1 MRYLTCFLSTNN
13 GRGVAKM
20 MKKHISILLSA
31 LLIVSSGFTTI
42 YAEGEP
48 SSSPTIEATQQPE
61 PTETPEIS
69 TDNVETE
76 EPDTNV
82 EVGEDSSSENE
93 SEEVTEPSATE
104 TPEVTPAPE
113 TNEDTSKGE
122 EELDPSVSYTLQ
134 YADGTSAEDVI
145 SSEELSTDKA
155 IQKITLNTLN
165 IEPSMVTYNVYLSNY
180 GWSEEKHGGEVAGKD
195 DGSNIEGFYAKL
207 DDSLKEMY
215 SIEYRTY
222 ISGFGWTEWARDGE
236 YTGSKDYGLA
246 ITSLDVRIV
255 YSDVSLY
262 ASNGTGQAY
271 YERPSVQYNVHMQ
284 DYGWLGTVGTSQVS
298 GRPNQGKRVEAITV
312 TLPANLTKYG
322 SLNIQTHVQ
331 DYGWLGNVGNG
342 QVAGTTGQGKRV
354 EAFQLS
360 LTGELANRYNI
371 LYQAYVDG
379 LGWQPTKKNG
389 AVAGTTGQSRAIQAI
404 RISIQYKYGPQS
416 STGMSESEYI
426 QNLDQSIFY
435 QAHVQNIGWQNT
447 VMNYE
452 TAGTTG
458 QSLRVESLKVTL
470 SDDLAQLGGVS
481 IRAHVQ
487 DYGWMNSVGAGAVIG
502 TTGQS
507 KRLEAVQMS
516 LTGELANKF
525 DICYRTHVQ
534 NIGWQSW
541 KRNGETSG
549 TTGQSLRIEAIQIA
563 IVQKSSNSSS
573 NSNANRVEVGV
584 DVSSWQGN
592 QIDWNQVSTVASFA
606 IVRAGYRGASGRVAE
621 DTCAV
626 RNVNAA
632 KSAGMQVGL
641 YFYSIATNIFQ
652 AMEEADIAVNVAN
665 KCGGVSLPIY
675 FDMEDNRVAS
685 LSRQDKTTIA
695 NAFIDRVH
703 SYGYN
708 AGFYSYLYWMKDQ
721 MDMNG
726 LRSDSVW
733 VAQYN
738 NTCTYTGKYDFWQ
751 YTSQGSVPGISG
763 NVDMNKRIR

>member
-1 MRYLTCFLSTNN
+1 
-13 GRGVAKM
+13 
-20 MKKHISILLSA
+20 
-31 LLIVSSGFTTI
+31 
-42 YAEGEP
+42 
-48 SSSPTIEATQQPE
+48 
-61 PTETPEIS
+61 
-69 TDNVETE
+69 
-76 EPDTNV
+76 
-82 EVGEDSSSENE
+82 
-93 SEEVTEPSATE
+93 
-104 TPEVTPAPE
+104 
-113 TNEDTSKGE
+113 
-122 EELDPSVSYTLQ
+122 
-134 YADGTSAEDVI
+134 
-145 SSEELSTDKA
+145 
-155 IQKITLNTLN
+155 
-165 IEPSMVTYNVYLSNY
+165 MVTYNVYLSNY

-207 DDSLKEMY
+207 DDSLNEMY

-236 YTGSKDYGLA
+236 YTGSKDYGLV

-298 GRPNQGKRVEAITV
+298 GKPNQGKRVEAITV

-379 LGWQPTKKNG
+379 LGCQPTKKNG

-416 STGMSESEYI
+416 STGMSEGEYI

-487 DYGWMNSVGAGAVIG
+487 DYGWMNPVTSNQVAG

-507 KRLEAVQMS
+507 KRVEAVQMS
-516 LTGELANKF
+516 LTGELANQY
-525 DICYRTHVQ
+525 DVIYRVHVQ
-534 NIGWQSW
+534 DIGWQNW
-541 KRNGETSG
+541 VRNGRIAG
-549 TTGQSLRIEAIQIA
+549 TTGQSKRIEAIQIYLRNKADRVKIENVDKTVSYSAHVQDYGWLNAVTNGNIGGTVGQSKRMEAIQVSLSDDMLEYGDVNVQAHVQDYGWLGTVGNGQIAGTTGQNKRLEGLKITLTDELANHYDIYYRAHVGNIGWLGWTKNGGIAGSVGCNRRIEAVQIAIYAKNDPNAPKVGNSQTTSVENPQYTPTYYSQRDPRWAGATYNGYNLQSTGCVPTAVAMVVDGILHNGVTPNIMADYLVTTGEFAGRKHGGSGLAIRYGAEHWGLKTTGIGDYGTLVNCLNAGNIVVFQVGAGTFTSRGSTHA
-563 IVQKSSNSSS
+563 IVLFRNSGG
-573 NSNANRVEVGV
+573 NTYVYDPWNAHNGWY
-584 DVSSWQGN
+584 SISM
-592 QIDWNQVSTVASFA
+592 IWNQRSTNSYDLTG
-606 IVRAGYRGASGRVAE
+606 GY
-621 DTCAV
+621 
-626 RNVNAA
+626 
-632 KSAGMQVGL
+632 VG
-641 YFYSIATNIFQ
+641 Y
-652 AMEEADIAVNVAN
+652 
-665 KCGGVSLPIY
+665 GIY
-675 FDMEDNRVAS
+675 
-685 LSRQDKTTIA
+685 Q
-695 NAFIDRVH
+695 
-703 SYGYN
+703 
-708 AGFYSYLYWMKDQ
+708 
-721 MDMNG
+721 
-726 LRSDSVW
+726 
-733 VAQYN
+733 
-738 NTCTYTGKYDFWQ
+738 
-751 YTSQGSVPGISG
+751 
-763 NVDMNKRIR
+763 

>member
-1 MRYLTCFLSTNN
+1 
-13 GRGVAKM
+13 M
-20 MKKHISILLSA
+20 MKKHISILLST
-31 LLIVSSGFTTI
+31 LLIISSGFTTV
-42 YAEGEP
+42 YAEGE
-48 SSSPTIEATQQPE
+48 SSSPTIETTQQPE
-61 PTETPEIS
+61 PTETPEAS
-69 TDNVETE
+69 TDKVETE

-82 EVGEDSSSENE
+82 DVGDDSSNENE
-93 SEEVTEPSATE
+93 SEDVTEPSATE

-113 TNEDTSKGE
+113 TNEDTGE
-122 EELDPSVSYTLQ
+122 DEEDLDPSVSYSLQ

-255 YSDVSLY
+255 YSDISLY

-271 YERPSVQYNVHMQ
+271 YERPSIQYNVHMQ

-298 GRPNQGKRVEAITV
+298 GKPNQGKRIEAITV

-389 AVAGTTGQSRAIQAI
+389 AIAGTTGQSRAIQAI

-416 STGMSESEYI
+416 STGMSENEYI

-458 QSLRVESLKVTL
+458 QSLR
-470 SDDLAQLGGVS
+470 
-481 IRAHVQ
+481 
-487 DYGWMNSVGAGAVIG
+487 
-502 TTGQS
+502 
-507 KRLEAVQMS
+507 
-516 LTGELANKF
+516 
-525 DICYRTHVQ
+525 
-534 NIGWQSW
+534 
-541 KRNGETSG
+541 
-549 TTGQSLRIEAIQIA
+549 IEAIQIA
-563 IVQKSSNSSS
+563 IVQKSSNISS

-606 IVRAGYRGASGRVAE
+606 IVRAGYRGASGRAAE

-652 AMEEADIAVNVAN
+652 AMEEADVAVNVAN

-685 LSRQDKTTIA
+685 LSRQDKTAIA

>member
-1 MRYLTCFLSTNN
+1 
-13 GRGVAKM
+13 M

-48 SSSPTIEATQQPE
+48 SPSPTIETTQQPE

-69 TDNVETE
+69 TDNVKTE

-93 SEEVTEPSATE
+93 SEEVTEPSTTE

-113 TNEDTSKGE
+113 TNEDTSDGE

-134 YADGTSAEDVI
+134 YADGTSVEDVT

-155 IQKITLNTLN
+155 IQKITVNTEN
-165 IEPSMVTYNVYLSNY
+165 IEPSMVTYNVYLSNF
-180 GWSEEKHGGEVAGKD
+180 GWSDEKHGGEVAGKD

-255 YSDVSLY
+255 YSDISLY

-298 GRPNQGKRVEAITV
+298 GKPNQGKRVEAITV
-312 TLPANLTKYG
+312 TMPANLTKYG

-416 STGMSESEYI
+416 STGMSEGEYI

-507 KRLEAVQMS
+507 
-516 LTGELANKF
+516 
-525 DICYRTHVQ
+525 
-534 NIGWQSW
+534 
-541 KRNGETSG
+541 
-549 TTGQSLRIEAIQIA
+549 LRIEAIQIA
-563 IVQKSSNSSS
+563 IVQKSSNTSS

-685 LSRQDKTTIA
+685 LSRQDKTAIA

-703 SYGYN
+703 IYGYN

>member
-1 MRYLTCFLSTNN
+1 
-13 GRGVAKM
+13 M
-20 MKKHISILLSA
+20 MKKHISILLST
-31 LLIVSSGFTTI
+31 LLIISSGFTTV
-42 YAEGEP
+42 YAEGE
-48 SSSPTIEATQQPE
+48 SSSPTIETTQQPE
-61 PTETPEIS
+61 PTETPEAS
-69 TDNVETE
+69 TDKVETE

-82 EVGEDSSSENE
+82 DVGDDSSNENE
-93 SEEVTEPSATE
+93 SEDVTEPSATE

-113 TNEDTSKGE
+113 TNEDTGE
-122 EELDPSVSYTLQ
+122 DEEDLDPSVSYSLQ

-222 ISGFGWTEWARDGE
+222 ISGFGWTEWTRDGE
-236 YTGSKDYGLA
+236 YSGSKDYGLA

-255 YSDVSLY
+255 YSDISLY

-271 YERPSVQYNVHMQ
+271 YERPSIQYNVHMQ

-298 GRPNQGKRVEAITV
+298 GKPNQGKRIEAITV

-389 AVAGTTGQSRAIQAI
+389 AIAGTTGQSRAIQAI

-416 STGMSESEYI
+416 STGMSENEYI

-458 QSLRVESLKVTL
+458 QSLR
-470 SDDLAQLGGVS
+470 
-481 IRAHVQ
+481 
-487 DYGWMNSVGAGAVIG
+487 
-502 TTGQS
+502 
-507 KRLEAVQMS
+507 
-516 LTGELANKF
+516 
-525 DICYRTHVQ
+525 
-534 NIGWQSW
+534 
-541 KRNGETSG
+541 
-549 TTGQSLRIEAIQIA
+549 IEAIQIA
-563 IVQKSSNSSS
+563 IVQKSSNISS

-606 IVRAGYRGASGRVAE
+606 IVRAGYRGASGRAAE

-652 AMEEADIAVNVAN
+652 AMEEADVAVNVAN

-685 LSRQDKTTIA
+685 LSRQDKTAIA
-695 NAFIDRVH
+695 NAFMDRVH

>member
-1 MRYLTCFLSTNN
+1 
-13 GRGVAKM
+13 M

-113 TNEDTSKGE
+113 TNEDTSEGE

-134 YADGTSAEDVI
+134 YADGTSIEDVI

-236 YTGSKDYGLA
+236 YTGSKDYGLV

-255 YSDVSLY
+255 YSDISLY

-298 GRPNQGKRVEAITV
+298 GKPNQGKRIEAITV

-342 QVAGTTGQGKRV
+342 QVAGTTGQ
-354 EAFQLS
+354 
-360 LTGELANRYNI
+360 
-371 LYQAYVDG
+371 
-379 LGWQPTKKNG
+379 
-389 AVAGTTGQSRAIQAI
+389 SRAIQAI

-416 STGMSESEYI
+416 STGMSEGEYI

-563 IVQKSSNSSS
+563 IVQKSSNTSS

-606 IVRAGYRGASGRVAE
+606 IVRAGYRGASGRAVE

-675 FDMEDNRVAS
+675 FDMEYNRVAS
-685 LSRQDKTTIA
+685 LSRQDKTAIA

-708 AGFYSYLYWMKDQ
+708 AGFYSYLYWMKNQ

>member
-1 MRYLTCFLSTNN
+1 
-13 GRGVAKM
+13 M

-104 TPEVTPAPE
+104 TPEVTPVPE
-113 TNEDTSKGE
+113 INEDTSKDE
-122 EELDPSVSYTLQ
+122 EELDPSVSYSLQ

-236 YTGSKDYGLA
+236 YTGSKDYGLV

-271 YERPSVQYNVHMQ
+271 YERPSVQYNVHM
-284 DYGWLGTVGTSQVS
+284 
-298 GRPNQGKRVEAITV
+298 
-312 TLPANLTKYG
+312 
-322 SLNIQTHVQ
+322 Q

-416 STGMSESEYI
+416 STGMSEGEYI

-487 DYGWMNSVGAGAVIG
+487 DYGWMNSVGTGAVIG

-563 IVQKSSNSSS
+563 IVQKSSNTSS

-626 RNVNAA
+626 RNVNVA

-641 YFYSIATNIFQ
+641 YFYSIATNIFE

-685 LSRQDKTTIA
+685 LSRQDKTAIA

>member
-1 MRYLTCFLSTNN
+1 M
-13 GRGVAKM
+13 
-20 MKKHISILLSA
+20 
-31 LLIVSSGFTTI
+31 
-42 YAEGEP
+42 
-48 SSSPTIEATQQPE
+48 
-61 PTETPEIS
+61 
-69 TDNVETE
+69 
-76 EPDTNV
+76 
-82 EVGEDSSSENE
+82 
-93 SEEVTEPSATE
+93 
-104 TPEVTPAPE
+104 
-113 TNEDTSKGE
+113 
-122 EELDPSVSYTLQ
+122 
-134 YADGTSAEDVI
+134 
-145 SSEELSTDKA
+145 
-155 IQKITLNTLN
+155 
-165 IEPSMVTYNVYLSNY
+165 
-180 GWSEEKHGGEVAGKD
+180 
-195 DGSNIEGFYAKL
+195 
-207 DDSLKEMY
+207 
-215 SIEYRTY
+215 
-222 ISGFGWTEWARDGE
+222 
-236 YTGSKDYGLA
+236 
-246 ITSLDVRIV
+246 
-255 YSDVSLY
+255 
-262 ASNGTGQAY
+262 
-271 YERPSVQYNVHMQ
+271 
-284 DYGWLGTVGTSQVS
+284 
-298 GRPNQGKRVEAITV
+298 
-312 TLPANLTKYG
+312 
-322 SLNIQTHVQ
+322 
-331 DYGWLGNVGNG
+331 
-342 QVAGTTGQGKRV
+342 

-563 IVQKSSNSSS
+563 IVQKSSNTSS

-641 YFYSIATNIFQ
+641 YFYSIATNIFE

-685 LSRQDKTTIA
+685 LSRQDKTAIA

-733 VAQYN
+733 IAQYN

>member
-1 MRYLTCFLSTNN
+1 M
-13 GRGVAKM
+13 
-20 MKKHISILLSA
+20 SILLSA

-48 SSSPTIEATQQPE
+48 SPSPTIETTQQPE
-61 PTETPEIS
+61 PTETPEAS
-69 TDNVETE
+69 TDKVETE

-82 EVGEDSSSENE
+82 DVGDDSSNENE
-93 SEEVTEPSATE
+93 SEDVTEPSATE
-104 TPEVTPAPE
+104 TPEVTPVPE
-113 TNEDTSKGE
+113 INEDTSKDE
-122 EELDPSVSYTLQ
+122 EELDPSVSYSLQ
-134 YADGTSAEDVI
+134 YADGTSIEDVT

-207 DDSLKEMY
+207 DDSLNEMY

-236 YTGSKDYGLA
+236 YTGSKDYGLV

-255 YSDVSLY
+255 YSDISLY

-298 GRPNQGKRVEAITV
+298 GKPNQGKRVEAITV

-342 QVAGTTGQGKRV
+342 Q
-354 EAFQLS
+354 
-360 LTGELANRYNI
+360 
-371 LYQAYVDG
+371 
-379 LGWQPTKKNG
+379 
-389 AVAGTTGQSRAIQAI
+389 VAGTTGQSRAIQAI

-563 IVQKSSNSSS
+563 IVQKSSNTSS
-573 NSNANRVEVGV
+573 NSNTNRVEVGV

-606 IVRAGYRGASGRVAE
+606 IVRAGYRGASGRAVE

-685 LSRQDKTTIA
+685 LSRQDKTAIA

>member
-1 MRYLTCFLSTNN
+1 
-13 GRGVAKM
+13 

-113 TNEDTSKGE
+113 TNEDTSEGE

-134 YADGTSAEDVI
+134 YADGTSIEDVI

-155 IQKITLNTLN
+155 IQKITVNTEN
-165 IEPSMVTYNVYLSNY
+165 IEPSMVTYNVYLSNF
-180 GWSEEKHGGEVAGKD
+180 GWSDEKHGGEVAGKD

-215 SIEYRTY
+215 SIEYRTH

-255 YSDVSLY
+255 YSDISLY

-298 GRPNQGKRVEAITV
+298 GKPNQGKRVEAITV

-416 STGMSESEYI
+416 STGMSEGEYI

-435 QAHVQNIGWQNT
+435 Q
-447 VMNYE
+447 
-452 TAGTTG
+452 
-458 QSLRVESLKVTL
+458 
-470 SDDLAQLGGVS
+470 
-481 IRAHVQ
+481 AHVQ

-563 IVQKSSNSSS
+563 IVQKSSNTSS

-606 IVRAGYRGASGRVAE
+606 IVRAGYRGASGRAVE

-685 LSRQDKTTIA
+685 LSRQDKTAIA